1 VKYHVS
7 VIFLAWAISWVGYSQ
22 GEQPPSGGADNPNA
36 PGPETAP
43 PPASEAPPQPGP
55 EATPPAAAE
64 TPPPAEVAPA
74 PEVAPTPENAP
85 ADNAPPPAD
94 VDPDDEKLPEIA
106 APTGQS
112 TQDDKEIAG
121 ADTVPSGQE
130 LVHMNFPE
138 PTEIK
143 DIIRAVSLWTGKN
156 VILGRNVSGKVQMIS
171 PRKVTKEEAY
181 QMFLSALNV
190 LGLTTVETGKVIKI
204 VQVRSAVKDNLQIYQ
219 GASWAPRTDKLITQI
234 VPLKYID
241 AKQIQTT
248 LSRIVSTNSMIA
260 YEPTNT
266 LIISDT
272 GYKVR
277 RVLAIIELID
287 VQGQQPQVALV
298 PIRYADAKSIA
309 QKITDI
315 LQASQN
321 RAKVGGASTGGYR
334 AYKISVD
341 ERSNSVIIFGPPRT
355 ISDVKIL
362 VKKFDFPIVDASN
375 QSSIRVR
382 FLDYADAKK
391 LSTTLATLTAASG
404 SKTASRT
411 VGSRTTGS
419 TRGPGAP
426 SGEASVADLGG
437 DVKIT
442 ADESSNSLLIT
453 GSRSAYNS
461 LNSLIR
467 KLDQRRAQVYVE
479 GDILDL
485 KVNNAL
491 KLETSI
497 FAGSGKENGTKTAYT
512 WESSK
517 FGKIIMGNQ
526 EDASNEA
533 KAGAVGAFGEGFTI
547 GILSG
552 TTVNVPGLGP
562 VSPGALINLLK
573 SDENSRI
580 LSSPHLL
587 TSNNEEA
594 SITVGSKLFYESS
607 QPSTV
612 ASAGA
617 VPKIEKEDI
626 DLTLKVKPNVSNTGN
641 YVTLNIDLDAND
653 GGRGPAGLPD
663 VKKRKTK
670 QVVTVKNGQTVVISG
685 LVRTSEV
692 ETFKKIPLLGDIPI
706 LGWLFR
712 NSSIIKERTNLVFF
726 LTPHSVYGAND
737 LAAIYEQKIK
747 ERDELMAKAF
757 DTDPDD
763 EFMQKLPTLE
773 DGKYREEEMD
783 RLERENRERNL
794 EEVRKEMSR
803 ANDPKAPAAGTG
815 VGGNN
820 PDESPVTVPMMEG
833 EGDFSGGGGSPPAG
847 DGGGAEISTPTPDYD
862 GGAVEPPP
870 PPEPP
875 PAPEGDGG
883 GDIE

>member
-1 VKYHVS
+1 MIYHLTVM
-7 VIFLAWAISWVGYSQ
+7 FLALTIAWEGYAQ
-22 GEQPPSGGADNPNA
+22 KEQQSDGGNPSAQ
-36 PGPETAP
+36 GPETAP
-43 PPASEAPPQPGP
+43 PPADSAPAPETAQAPETAPPETAPAPTP
-55 EATPPAAAE
+55 EAAPAPEAE
-64 TPPPAEVAPA
+64 APPPAE
-74 PEVAPTPENAP
+74 E
-85 ADNAPPPAD
+85 
-94 VDPDDEKLPEIA
+94 DEEHLPQITQ
-106 APTGQS
+106 PTGQS

-298 PIRYADAKSIA
+298 PIKYADAKSIA

-315 LQASQN
+315 LQASQS
-321 RAKVGGASTGGYR
+321 RAKGAGGSTGGYR

-391 LSTTLATLTAASG
+391 LATTLATLTQG
-404 SKTASRT
+404 SANKTPGRT
-411 VGSRTTGS
+411 VGTRSTSSSRGGS
-419 TRGPGAP
+419 SA
-426 SGEASVADLGG
+426 SSEASVADLGG

-479 GDILDL
+479 ADILDISL
-485 KVNNAL
+485 GNNF
-491 KLETSI
+491 KMGTSI
-497 FAGSGKENGTKTAYT
+497 FAGSGTENGTKSAYT
-512 WESSK
+512 WEAK
-517 FGKIIMGNQ
+517 NFGSLIIGDQ
-526 EDASNEA
+526 EGASDTE
-533 KAGAVGAFGEGFTI
+533 KANAVGVFSEGFTI

-552 TTVNVPGLGP
+552 TKVNVPGLGA

-573 SDENSRI
+573 ADSNSRV

-594 SITVGSKLFYESS
+594 SITVGQKLFYESS
-607 QPSTV
+607 QQSTTV
-612 ASAGA
+612 GVGA
-617 VPKIEKEDI
+617 IPKVEKEDV
-626 DLTLKVKPNVSNTGN
+626 DLTLKIKPNVSNTGN
-641 YVTLNIDLDAND
+641 YVTLTIDLEQND
-653 GGRGPAGLPD
+653 GGIGRANLPD
-663 VKKRKTK
+663 IKKRKTK

-685 LVRTSEV
+685 LVRTSEQEV
-692 ETFKKIPLLGDIPI
+692 FKKIPLLGDIPI

-712 NSSIIKERTNLVFF
+712 NSTIDKIRQNLVFF

-737 LAAIYEQKIK
+737 LAAIYEQKVK
-747 ERDELMAKAF
+747 ERDEIMSKAF

-773 DGKYREEEMD
+773 DGRYSEQEFD

-794 EEVRKEMSR
+794 EEVRREMMKTGER
-803 ANDPKAPAAGTG
+803 APANNGATQT
-815 VGGNN
+815 N
-820 PDESPVTVPMMEG
+820 PDESPVTVPMLEG
-833 EGDFSGGGGSPPAG
+833 EGDFGGGGGGGDGGSPAN
-847 DGGGAEISTPTPDYD
+847 DGGGAEISTPMPDYD
-862 GGAVEPPP
+862 GGGAEPPPPSEPPP
-870 PPEPP
+870 PPEN
-875 PAPEGDGG
+875 DGG
-883 GDIE
+883 GGED